1 MLWPLT
7 WVVVVGTLP
16 GVIVGGWIRLVY
28 LPDPKP
34 FKAFVGCV
42 LLYIGARMFMDLLG
56 KAKSKPAAGQS
67 ADPND
72 FRVNNLKLTAKS
84 LSFTFQGHD
93 YSTSWIGIA
102 VLSLVVGVIGGI
114 YGIGGG
120 AILAPFFVA
129 ISHLPVYAVAGAA
142 LMGTFVTSIAGVL
155 FYQLVAPYYESSGM
169 AVSPDW
175 LLGFLFG
182 IGGFAGMYLGARTQK
197 YVPAKWIKLGLAIIV
212 TFVALR
218 YIVGYLI

>member
-1 MLWPLT
+1 
-7 WVVVVGTLP
+7 
-16 GVIVGGWIRLVY
+16 
-28 LPDPKP
+28 
-34 FKAFVGCV
+34 
-42 LLYIGARMFMDLLG
+42 
-56 KAKSKPAAGQS
+56 
-67 ADPND
+67 
-72 FRVNNLKLTAKS
+72 
-84 LSFTFQGHD
+84 
-93 YSTSWIGIA
+93 
-102 VLSLVVGVIGGI
+102 
-114 YGIGGG
+114 
-120 AILAPFFVA
+120 
-129 ISHLPVYAVAGAA
+129 
-142 LMGTFVTSIAGVL
+142 MGTFVTSIAGVL